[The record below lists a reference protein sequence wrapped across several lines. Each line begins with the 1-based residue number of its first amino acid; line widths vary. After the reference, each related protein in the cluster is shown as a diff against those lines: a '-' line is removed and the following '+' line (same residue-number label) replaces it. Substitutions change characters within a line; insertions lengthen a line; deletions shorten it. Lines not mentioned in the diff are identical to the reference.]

1 MTFQKQL
8 GMSENPNWRSHM
20 FQRGGLKPPTS
31 ISVLEDVEIKD
42 ERDMPYMLHDFLFSD
57 LLNHRIYG
65 DITAI
70 EKIND
75 DPPKGDFLWQCDL

>member
-1 MTFQKQL
+1 
-8 GMSENPNWRSHM
+8 M
-20 FQRGGLKPPTS
+20 FQRGGVKPPTS

-42 ERDMPYMLHDFLFSD
+42 ERDMPYMLHDFLFSN